1 MTTKHTPG
9 PWTCN
14 ANYGTQHYMVWDA
27 DGNYHEMR
35 DDVASPEMDA
45 NARLIAA
52 APDLLAPLKELLWG
66 ASRTSDGDYSNAF
79 TAAREAIDKATK
91 GQ

>member
-1 MTTKHTPG
+1 MTTYTPG

-14 ANYGTQHYMVWDA
+14 ANYSSQHYMVWDA
-27 DGNYHEMR
+27 NGNYHEMR
-35 DDVASPEMDA
+35 DKVAEMDA

-52 APDLLAPLKELLWG
+52 APELLEALQG
-66 ASRTSDGDYSNAF
+66 AIETADGTPGMSEAWWYSP
-79 TAAREAIDKATK
+79 ARQAIDKATQ